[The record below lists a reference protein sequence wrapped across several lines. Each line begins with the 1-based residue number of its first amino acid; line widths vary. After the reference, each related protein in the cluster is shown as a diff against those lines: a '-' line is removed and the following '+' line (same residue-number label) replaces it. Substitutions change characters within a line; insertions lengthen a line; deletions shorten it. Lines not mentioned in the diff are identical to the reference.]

1 MTTTHKTTAETFA
14 VGDRVHYHGWTD
26 VYPAT
31 DAEARRIYARKNT
44 TAFTIAF
51 VLTQRADAIRNGKMT
66 SEETTT

>member
-1 MTTTHKTTAETFA
+1 MRQAAEEMDDMTTTHKTTAET
-14 VGDRVHYHGWTD
+14 
-26 VYPAT
+26 
-31 DAEARRIYARKNT
+31 RRIYARKNT